1 MTAMIGNPED
11 FVGLGIDRCSCLHID
26 YLRPTPIEEH
36 GLLVIELTIR
46 DPDFMVLVSNN
57 LKAEL
62 SI

>member
-1 MTAMIGNPED
+1 MIGNPED
-11 FVGLGIDRCSCLHID
+11 LVGLGIDRGSLLHID
-26 YLRPTPIEEH
+26 YLRSTSVEENS
-36 GLLVIELTIR
+36 LLVIELTIR